1 MRHTKT
7 KSRMGVFNVNKP
19 YRDKINVLRGKRC
32 NMFMISKELNVPLYV
47 IKRVKK
53 E

>member
-1 MRHTKT
+1 MSK
-7 KSRMGVFNVNKP
+7 MGVFNVNKP
-19 YRDKINVLRGKRC
+19 FKDKINSLRSKRC
-32 NMFMISKELNVPLYV
+32 NMFMISKELNLPLYV

>member
-1 MRHTKT
+1 MRPARNKI
-7 KSRMGVFNVNKP
+7 GVFNVNKP
-19 YRDKINVLRGKRC
+19 YKDRINYLRTKRC